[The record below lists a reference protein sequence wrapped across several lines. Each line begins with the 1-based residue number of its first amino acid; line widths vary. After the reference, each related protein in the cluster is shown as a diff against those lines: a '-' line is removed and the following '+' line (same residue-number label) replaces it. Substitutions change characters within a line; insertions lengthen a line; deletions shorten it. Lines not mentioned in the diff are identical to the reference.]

1 VTNPAQIQAAA
12 ESVDALDVLVN
23 AGIWLYDLSDRAM
36 LEEHLAVNFFGTW
49 GVTQAFLP
57 LLTRCR
63 GAIVNNLSLM
73 ALAALPLTPAYSA
86 SKAAAFSLTQS
97 AARPS
102 GRAGRAG
109 ACRPDRPHRHRSP
122 GPSSTDCTTGR
133 RRSSPIPCPRPS
145 LTAGAAARPRRS
157 SARTPRSPKHS
168 PSLHKQRKGRRLIP
182 RSSGT
187 YRLKNALERRQAT
200 MSDHKVV
207 GRKEWQAAR
216 EELLQREKQHTRM
229 GDELARQRRELPWVR
244 VDKPYRFDT
253 DDGTRTLAE
262 LFDGRSQLLVY
273 HFMFGPSYQAGDP
286 VNSSIADG
294 LNALL
299 PHLHARDVTLLLVSR
314 APLAKLQAYK
324 QRMGWR
330 LPWVSAAN
338 TDFNVDLGASAS
350 QEQVPPG
357 EGGLPPI
364 VAQNAAAAGTDV
376 VGYLSEAPAVSVFTL
391 QDGVVY
397 QTYATTWRGVE
408 FLMGYYPILD
418 RAPKGRDE
426 GDGWQLWIRRHDE
439 YNSP

>member
-1 VTNPAQIQAAA
+1 MT
-12 ESVDALDVLVN
+12 
-23 AGIWLYDLSDRAM
+23 
-36 LEEHLAVNFFGTW
+36 
-49 GVTQAFLP
+49 
-57 LLTRCR
+57 
-63 GAIVNNLSLM
+63 
-73 ALAALPLTPAYSA
+73 
-86 SKAAAFSLTQS
+86 
-97 AARPS
+97 
-102 GRAGRAG
+102 
-109 ACRPDRPHRHRSP
+109 
-122 GPSSTDCTTGR
+122 
-133 RRSSPIPCPRPS
+133 
-145 LTAGAAARPRRS
+145 
-157 SARTPRSPKHS
+157 
-168 PSLHKQRKGRRLIP
+168 
-182 RSSGT
+182 
-187 YRLKNALERRQAT
+187 
-200 MSDHKVV
+200 DHKVV
-207 GRKEWQAAR
+207 GRKEWQAAHD
-216 EELLQREKQHTRM
+216 ELLQREKAHTRM
-229 GDELARQRRELPWVR
+229 GDELARQRRELPWVE

-314 APLAKLQAYK
+314 APLAKVQAYK

-376 VGYLSEAPAVSVFTL
+376 VGYLSEAPVVSVFTL

-418 RAPKGRDE
+418 RMPKGRDE
-426 GDGWQLWIRRHDE
+426 GDAWQTWLRRHDE